1 MMLNELDI
9 WMPKLAMDLDLI
21 MLQTWAN
28 SQSSPRHDSD
38 PLANQIIRVPLTVS
52 TLFV

>member
-28 SQSSPRHDSD
+28 SQSSPRHDS
-38 PLANQIIRVPLTVS
+38 LLENFHLGSLWLTR
-52 TLFV
+52 